1 MEFKCRLAPPHNLR
15 VILLK
20 TIKKGQSGVSNG
32 GVIGGILKYL
42 AVIHLMAFQ
51 AEAISD
57 EYDLGKKKEIQTPLL
72 SQQSIY
78 NDSAS

>member
-20 TIKKGQSGVSNG
+20 TIKKRQSGVSNG
-32 GVIGGILKYL
+32 SMIGGILKYL

-51 AEAISD
+51 AEAILD
-57 EYDLGKKKEIQTPLL
+57 EHDLGKKEGNTNTTAFTAK
-72 SQQSIY
+72 Y
-78 NDSAS
+78 M

>member
-1 MEFKCRLAPPHNLR
+1 MEFKCRLAPPHNLG

-20 TIKKGQSGVSNG
+20 TIKKRQSGVFNG
-32 GVIGGILKYL
+32 SMIGGILKYL

-57 EYDLGKKKEIQTPLL
+57 EHDLGKKKEIQTPPL
-72 SQQSIY
+72 SQHSI
-78 NDSAS
+78 